1 MRKIFIITT
10 LLCLNSVL
18 FSQTRIKMQKES
30 GIYTIP
36 CVVNGLK
43 LRFIFDTGASNVCI
57 SISEATFMLKNGYL
71 DKKDIVGKSKSQI
84 ADGTLVENTHIILR
98 EIEIA
103 GMKLYN
109 INAIVM
115 NKINAPLLLGQSA
128 IQKLGKIQ
136 LEGEELVIINLEDL
150 TLKEKQ
156 SKVNQLLLEAEEN
169 MNKQMYLTAFE
180 KFSQAYKTDEQMFTF
195 LNYLD
200 FAYCCNMTDNK
211 EMRIK
216 LLNFAYTIKEDDN
229 DENWL
234 KLKYMYILLTDTYE
248 QEKQFNKAL
257 LYLGE
262 AINISRKYSK
272 SWEGC
277 QELANLQKR
286 KGDIYYFGM
295 KNKYMAKET
304 YEFSLELWGFCK
316 FKGGDAEI
324 RKEKMSA
331 LLKDIDNWRVNDEW
345 LGELFWRIGLCQE
358 DNMEGARWIK
368 GAARLGYQQAL
379 DFVNKTSGFMRDY
392 FNQ

>member
-1 MRKIFIITT
+1 MRKIIIFTT
-10 LLCLNSVL
+10 LICLNSVL

-30 GIYTIP
+30 GIYTVP
-36 CVVNGLK
+36 CIVNGLK

-84 ADGTLVENTHIILR
+84 ADGSLVENTHIILR

-109 INAIVM
+109 IDAVVM

-150 TLKEKQ
+150 TTKERQ
-156 SKVNQLLLEAEEN
+156 SKVTQLLLDAEEN
-169 MNKQMYLTAFE
+169 LNKEMYLTSFE
-180 KFSQAYKTDEQMFTF
+180 KFSQAYETDEKMFTF
-195 LNYLD
+195 MNYLN

-216 LLNFAYTIKEDDN
+216 LLNFAYSIKEDAN
-229 DENWL
+229 DENWRML
-234 KLKYMYILLTDTYE
+234 NYMYILLTDTYE
-248 QEKQFNKAL
+248 EEKQFNKAL

-262 AINISRKYSK
+262 GINLTQKYNK
-272 SWEGC
+272 NWDGC

-286 KGDIYYFGM
+286 KGDIYYYGM
-295 KNKYMAKET
+295 KNKYMAKDI
-304 YEFSLELWGFCK
+304 YGFSLELWGYFK
-316 FKGGDAEI
+316 FKGGTAES

-331 LLKDIDNWRVNDEW
+331 LLKDVDKGRVKDEW
-345 LGELFWRIGLCQE
+345 LGELLWRIGLCQE
-358 DNMEGARWIK
+358 DDMEGARWIK
-368 GAARLGYQQAL
+368 GAARLGYQQAI
-379 DFVNKTSGFMRDY
+379 DFVNKTTGFMRDY